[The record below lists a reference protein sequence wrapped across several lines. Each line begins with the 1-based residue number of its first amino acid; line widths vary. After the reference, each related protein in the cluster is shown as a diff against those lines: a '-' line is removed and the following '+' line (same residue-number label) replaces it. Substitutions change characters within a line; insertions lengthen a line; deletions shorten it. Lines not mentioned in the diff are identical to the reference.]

1 MVTMS
6 QKEFQRVKVIENA
19 AGGRLSVGEASRL
32 LQLSERQVQRL
43 KRRYRPDSV
52 GWVQHGNR
60 GRSMPWALPLPQK
73 QLILNLA
80 GGKYQGFN
88 DSHLAEKLRAEENL
102 ALSRETVRR
111 ILRAAKLASPQ
122 KRRPRQYRS
131 RRPPRPRFGM
141 MALTDASR
149 HDWLEGRG
157 PEFTLL
163 GFQDVATG
171 QILAAHF
178 QLEAENTLGY
188 LRALHAMVTTHGIPL
203 SLYRDRHS
211 IFQRNDSHW
220 TLAEQLAGKQSP
232 TQLGRALEELG
243 IEQIPAYSPQA
254 KGRIERAWRT
264 CQDRLVSELRLARAT
279 TLPEANAVLA
289 RFCVDYNL
297 RFARPAADSA
307 HDFRSLP
314 RRFDLARCLSLRYQR
329 VVSADHTVTLG
340 SQSIALPPL
349 PAHRGYAG
357 ETVELSHQLDGV
369 LRVFRAAT
377 LLTALPFAFEEHPG
391 RRPVQLT
398 SAQKR
403 KPTMPRI
410 YNLSGRP
417 ALAAVTYTLRG
428 DKVSLQL

>member
-1 MVTMS
+1 MS

-19 AGGRLSVGEASRL
+19 ADGRLSVREASRL

-43 KRRYRPDSV
+43 KRRYRPDSI

-60 GRSMPWALPLPQK
+60 GRSMPWALSVPQK
-73 QLILNLA
+73 PLILTLA
-80 GGKYQGFN
+80 RGKYQGFN
-88 DSHLAEKLRAEENL
+88 DSHLAEKLRAEHNL
-102 ALSRETVRR
+102 AVSRETVRR

-157 PEFTLL
+157 PTLTL
-163 GFQDVATG
+163 IGFQDDATS

-178 QLEAENTLGY
+178 QLEPENTGGY
-188 LRALHAMVTTHGIPL
+188 LRALDAMITPHGVPL

-211 IFQRNDSHW
+211 IFQRNDPHW
-220 TLAEQLAGKQSP
+220 TRAEQLAGKQAP

-264 CQDRLVSELRLARAT
+264 GQDRLVSELRLARAAS
-279 TLPEANAVLA
+279 LSQANAVLA
-289 RFCVDYNL
+289 RFCADYNQ
-297 RFARPAADSA
+297 RFARPAAQSVR
-307 HDFRSLP
+307 DFRCLP
-314 RRFDLARCLSLRYQR
+314 RRFDLSRCLSLHYQR
-329 VVSADHTVTLG
+329 VVAADHTITLG
-340 SQSIALPPL
+340 ARSIALPPL
-349 PAHRGYAG
+349 PGHRGYAG
-357 ETVELSHQLDGV
+357 ETVELAHHLDGR
-369 LRVFRAAT
+369 LHAYRGDTR
-377 LLTALPFAFEEHPG
+377 LLALPLPLEEHAE
-391 RRPVQLT
+391 RRPQILT

-403 KPTMPRI
+403 KTPRI

-417 ALAAVTYTLRG
+417 ALAAVT
-428 DKVSLQL
+428 

>member
-19 AGGRLSVGEASRL
+19 AGGRLSVREASRL

-60 GRSMPWALPLPQK
+60 GRSMPWAVSIPQK
-73 QLILNLA
+73 QLILSLA
-80 GGKYQGFN
+80 RGKYQGFN
-88 DSHLAEKLRAEENL
+88 DSHLAEKLRVEENL
-102 ALSRETVRR
+102 AVSRETVRR
-111 ILRAAKLASPQ
+111 ILRGAKLASPQ

-131 RRPPRPRFGM
+131 RRPPRPRLGM

-157 PEFTLL
+157 PQLTLV
-163 GFQDVATG
+163 GFQDDATG

-178 QLEAENTLGY
+178 QLEPENTLGY
-188 LRALHAMVTTHGIPL
+188 LRALHAMITVHGIPL

-220 TLAEQLAGKQSP
+220 TLAEQLAGKQTF

-279 TLPEANAVLA
+279 TLSEANAVLGQF
-289 RFCVDYNL
+289 RSDYNQ
-297 RFARPAADSA
+297 RFARPAADA
-307 HDFRSLP
+307 VCDFRSLP
-314 RRFDLARCLSLRYQR
+314 HRFDLARCLSLHYQR
-329 VVSADHTVTLG
+329 IVGADHVITLG
-340 SQSIALPPL
+340 AYSIALPPL
-349 PAHRGYAG
+349 PGHRGYARQPWNSRINSMAPCASIA
-357 ETVELSHQLDGV
+357 ETVFSSRCLCRSKN
-369 LRVFRAAT
+369 T
-377 LLTALPFAFEEHPG
+377 PNTAL
-391 RRPVQLT
+391 RRSPPR
-398 SAQKR
+398 R
-403 KPTMPRI
+403 KEKPRCLAST
-410 YNLSGRP
+410 NSP
-417 ALAAVTYTLRG
+417 AALL
-428 DKVSLQL
+428 

>member
-1 MVTMS
+1 MS

-43 KRRYRPDSV
+43 KRRYRPDSL

-60 GRSMPWALPLPQK
+60 GRPMPWALPVPQR
-73 QLILNLA
+73 QLILNLDRS
-80 GGKYQGFN
+80 KYQGFN

-102 ALSRETVRR
+102 CVSRETVRR
-111 ILRAAKLASPQ
+111 ILRSAKLASPQ
-122 KRRPRQYRS
+122 KRRPRKYRS
-131 RRPPRPRFGM
+131 RRPARPRFGM

-157 PEFTLL
+157 PTLTLL
-163 GFQDVATG
+163 GFQDDATG

-188 LRALHAMVTTHGIPL
+188 LRALHAMITTHGIPL

-211 IFQRNDSHW
+211 IFQRNDPHW

-243 IEQIPAYSPQA
+243 IQQIPAYSPQA

-279 TLPEANAVLA
+279 TLPEANTVLA
-289 RFCVDYNL
+289 RFCADYNQ
-297 RFARPAADSA
+297 RFARPPADAAR
-307 HDFRSLP
+307 DFRSLP
-314 RRFDLARCLSLRYQR
+314 RRFDLARCLSLHYRR
-329 VVSADHTVTLG
+329 VVAADHTVTLG
-340 SQSIALPPL
+340 ANSIALPPL
-349 PAHRGYAG
+349 PGHRGYAG
-357 ETVELSHQLDGV
+357 KTVELAHHLDGN
-369 LRVFRAAT
+369 LRVYRGDQL
-377 LLTALPFAFEEHPG
+377 LLTLPLPLEEHAD
-391 RRPVQLT
+391 RRPKLLT

-403 KPTMPRI
+403 KRPMPRI

-417 ALAAVTYTLRG
+417 ALAAVT
-428 DKVSLQL
+428 

>member
-19 AGGRLSVGEASRL
+19 AGGRLSVREASRL

-80 GGKYQGFN
+80 RGKYQGFN
-88 DSHLAEKLRAEENL
+88 DSHLAEKLRAEESL
-102 ALSRETVRR
+102 VVSRETVRR

-157 PEFTLL
+157 PGLTLI
-163 GFQDVATG
+163 GFQDDATG

-178 QLEAENTLGY
+178 QLEAENTVGY
-188 LRALHAMVTTHGIPL
+188 LRSLHLMITTHGVPL

-211 IFQRNDSHW
+211 IFQRNDPHW
-220 TLAEQLAGKQSP
+220 TLAEQLAGKQAP
-232 TQLGRALEELG
+232 TQLGRALDELG

-254 KGRIERAWRT
+254 KGRIERVWRT
-264 CQDRLVSELRLARAT
+264 CQDRLVSELRLAGAT
-279 TLPEANAVLA
+279 TLAQAHAVLA
-289 RFCVDYNL
+289 RFCADYNQ
-297 RFARPAADSA
+297 RFARPAAESVR
-307 HDFRSLP
+307 DFRTLP
-314 RRFDLARCLSLRYQR
+314 RRFDLDRCLSLRYER

-340 SQSIALPPL
+340 AQSIALPPL
-349 PAHRGYAG
+349 PNHCGYAG
-357 ETVELSHQLDGV
+357 ETVELSHQLDGT
-369 LRVFRAAT
+369 LRVYRRDAL
-377 LLTALPFAFEEHPG
+377 LLTQSLPLQEHAQ
-391 RRPVQLT
+391 RRPAPRTL
-398 SAQKR
+398 AQNP
-403 KPTMPRI
+403 KPKMPRI
-410 YNLSGRP
+410 YHLSGRP
-417 ALAAVTYTLRG
+417 ALAAVT
-428 DKVSLQL
+428 

>member
-1 MVTMS
+1 MS

-19 AGGRLSVGEASRL
+19 AGGRLSVREASRL

-60 GRSMPWALPLPQK
+60 GRSMPWAVSIPQK
-73 QLILNLA
+73 QLILSLA
-80 GGKYQGFN
+80 RGKYQGFN
-88 DSHLAEKLRAEENL
+88 DSHLAEKLRVEENL
-102 ALSRETVRR
+102 AVSRETVRR
-111 ILRAAKLASPQ
+111 ILRGAKLASPQ

-131 RRPPRPRFGM
+131 RRPPRPRLGM

-157 PEFTLL
+157 PQLTLV
-163 GFQDVATG
+163 GFQDDATG

-178 QLEAENTLGY
+178 QLEPENTLGY
-188 LRALHAMVTTHGIPL
+188 LRALHAMITVHGIPL

-220 TLAEQLAGKQSP
+220 TLAEQLAGKQTF

-279 TLPEANAVLA
+279 TLSEANAVLGQF
-289 RFCVDYNL
+289 RSDYNQ
-297 RFARPAADSA
+297 RFARPAADA
-307 HDFRSLP
+307 VCDFRSLP
-314 RRFDLARCLSLRYQR
+314 HRFDLARCLSLHYQR
-329 VVSADHTVTLG
+329 IVGADHVITLG
-340 SQSIALPPL
+340 AYSIALPP
-349 PAHRGYAG
+349 YARPSRLRPT
-357 ETVELSHQLDGV
+357 TVELSHQLDGT
-369 LRVFRAAT
+369 LRVYRGDR
-377 LLTALPFAFEEHPG
+377 LLLALPLPLEEHAEH
-391 RRPVQLT
+391 RPASIT
-398 SAQKR
+398 TAQKR
-403 KPTMPRI
+403 KTPMPRI
-410 YNLSGRP
+410 YKLSGRP
-417 ALAAVTYTLRG
+417 ALAAVT
-428 DKVSLQL
+428 

>member
-1 MVTMS
+1 MS

-19 AGGRLSVGEASRL
+19 AGGRLSVREASRL

-43 KRRYRPDSV
+43 KRRYQSDSL

-60 GRSMPWALPLPQK
+60 GHSMPWAVSIPQK
-73 QLILNLA
+73 QLILSLA
-80 GGKYQGFN
+80 RGKYQGFN
-88 DSHLAEKLRAEENL
+88 DSHLAEKLRLEENL
-102 ALSRETVRR
+102 TVSRETVRR
-111 ILRAAKLASPQ
+111 ILRAAKMASPQ

-157 PEFTLL
+157 PEFTLI
-163 GFQDVATG
+163 GFQDDATG

-188 LRALHAMVTTHGIPL
+188 LRTLRTMIATHGIPL

-220 TLAEQLAGKQSP
+220 TLAEQLAGKQAP
-232 TQLGRALEELG
+232 TQLGRALDQLG

-264 CQDRLVSELRLARAT
+264 CQDRLVSELRLAQAT
-279 TLPEANAVLA
+279 TLSQANAVLDQ
-289 RFCVDYNL
+289 FCTDYNQ
-297 RFARPAADSA
+297 RFARPAADA
-307 HDFRSLP
+307 ACDFRSLP
-314 RRFDLARCLSLRYQR
+314 RRFDLARCLSLHYQR
-329 VVSADHTVTLG
+329 VVAADHTVTLG
-340 SQSIALPPL
+340 AHAVSLPPL
-349 PAHRGYAG
+349 SGPRGYAG
-357 ETVELSHQLDGV
+357 ETVELSHQLDGT
-369 LRVFRAAT
+369 LRVYRGDA
-377 LLTALPFAFEEHPG
+377 LLLALPLPLQEHAE
-391 RRPVQLT
+391 RRPVAIT
-398 SAQKR
+398 TAQKR
-403 KPTMPRI
+403 KTPRI

-417 ALAAVTYTLRG
+417 ALAAVT
-428 DKVSLQL
+428 

>member
-1 MVTMS
+1 MVMMS

-19 AGGRLSVGEASRL
+19 AGGRLSVREASRL

-60 GRSMPWALPLPQK
+60 GRPMPWAVSLPQK
-73 QLILNLA
+73 QLILSLA
-80 GGKYQGFN
+80 RGKYRGFN

-102 ALSRETVRR
+102 SVSRETVRR

-157 PEFTLL
+157 PVLTLL
-163 GFQDVATG
+163 GFQDDATG

-178 QLEAENTLGY
+178 QLEPENTVGY
-188 LRALHAMVTTHGIPL
+188 LRALGAMIATHGVPL

-211 IFQRNDSHW
+211 IFQRNDAHW

-232 TQLGRALEELG
+232 TQLGRALDELG
-243 IEQIPAYSPQA
+243 IEQIPANSPQA

-264 CQDRLVSELRLARAT
+264 CQDRLVSELRLAQAT
-279 TLPEANAVLA
+279 TVEQANAVLA
-289 RFCVDYNL
+289 RFCTDYNQ
-297 RFARPAADSA
+297 RFARPATDAA
-307 HDFRSLP
+307 CDFRRLP
-314 RRFDLARCLSLRYQR
+314 RRFDLNRCLSLHYQR
-329 VVSADHTVTLG
+329 VVGADHTVTLG
-340 SQSIALPPL
+340 AHSIALPPL
-349 PAHRGYAG
+349 PGQPGYAG
-357 ETVELSHQLDGV
+357 ETVELSHHLDGT
-369 LRVFRAAT
+369 LRVYRGDQLLLALPRPLQEHPERRPA
-377 LLTALPFAFEEHPG
+377 LLT
-391 RRPVQLT
+391 T
-398 SAQKR
+398 AQQR
-403 KPTMPRI
+403 KTPMPRI

-417 ALAAVTYTLRG
+417 AVAAVT
-428 DKVSLQL
+428 